1 MKKPTLILV
10 LIIAGILTAS
20 AQTEEELVL
29 KIREQFKTTN
39 ANLNAYEKI
48 EKDIYSESTEGGTIR
63 VYHID
68 GETVLMHCEFY
79 GEGGNMMEEYYFW
92 NSELYFVYTVQELY
106 DRPIYMEGSKVSEK
120 IENRYYF
127 NNGKMIRWLD
137 RNKQKVNKY
146 ADEYSEAEQ
155 QLLNES
161 VRLIEVFNAAE

>member
-1 MKKPTLILV
+1 MKKA
-10 LIIAGILTAS
+10 IAFLSLFQIGILIVT

-68 GETVLMHCEFY
+68 GETVMMHCEFY

-106 DRPIYMEGSKVSEK
+106 DRPVYMEGSKVSEK

-146 ADEYSEAEQ
+146 ADEFREAENH
-155 QLLNES
+155 LLNES
-161 VRLIEVFNAAE
+161 VRLIDVFNNAE